1 MPAAIASSTAYG
13 ISGLSTIGSISLGLA
28 LVTGKKRV
36 PSPATGKMALV
47 SLNISIRF
55 LRTCSRSYCA
65 PVSRRR
71 AVLGILTYDVYAP
84 VPALRRAGRSRSVSL
99 CDGGDPGAAHCPPGC
114 RAACGPLQQTDPAS
128 RASRAAFRRALQGF
142 QALVTD
148 REQVLRRMVQ
158 SEGVLPL
165 LQPQV

>member
-1 MPAAIASSTAYG
+1 MAENGAG
-13 ISGLSTIGSISLGLA
+13 EQGLDSNGSPIRCTMCA
-28 LVTGKKRV
+28 LEPVHD
-36 PSPATGKMALV
+36 S
-47 SLNISIRF
+47 F
-55 LRTCSRSYCA
+55 CA
-65 PVSRRR
+65 PVSLRREVAGLR
-71 AVLGILTYDVYAP
+71 TYYVYAP
-84 VPALRRAGRSRSVSL
+84 GPALRRAGRSRSASL
-99 CDGGDPGAAHCPPGC
+99 CDGGGPGAAHCPAGC

-128 RASRAAFRRALQGF
+128 RASRAAFRRALLGF

>member
-1 MPAAIASSTAYG
+1 
-13 ISGLSTIGSISLGLA
+13 
-28 LVTGKKRV
+28 
-36 PSPATGKMALV
+36 MALV

-84 VPALRRAGRSRSVSL
+84 VPALRRAGRSWSASR
-99 CDGGDPGAAHCPPGC
+99 CDGGDPGAAHCPPRC
-114 RAACGPLQQTDPAS
+114 RAACGPLRQTDPAPRAS
-128 RASRAAFRRALQGF
+128 RASRAAVRRALPGF

>member
-1 MPAAIASSTAYG
+1 MLHMP
-13 ISGLSTIGSISLGLA
+13 SLTNGWVLRDSNSRPKPCKGLA
-28 LVTGKKRV
+28 L
-36 PSPATGKMALV
+36 PAELSTRKNLFMILLRAR
-47 SLNISIRF
+47 SL
-55 LRTCSRSYCA
+55 
-65 PVSRRR
+65 RR
-71 AVLGILTYDVYAP
+71 AVLGILTYEVYAP
-84 VPALRRAGRSRSVSL
+84 VPVLRRAGRSRSASL
-99 CDGGDPGAAHCPPGC
+99 CDGGDPGAAHCPPGW